1 MTMLGD
7 GSNEFANKNQTLCN
21 IAEEKDN
28 IRIICL
34 VQMLVIFP
42 FPRWQPNNVFTVMEI
57 SVELKLNNTTGKV
70 QSFLKDSWS
79 PLGKEYDGL

>member
-7 GSNEFANKNQTLCN
+7 GSDEFANNNQTLCN

-34 VQMLVIFP
+34 VRLLVIFLL
-42 FPRWQPNNVFTVMEI
+42 FPPMTAHVYTVMEI

-79 PLGKEYDGL
+79 P